1 LIVFSHL
8 DLRNASTLALDVKR
22 TQPFLNFG
30 LILLLEPLALGFD
43 LSLDILVCLSLHLRM
58 NFTTDTITLMLLRDR
73 IVVFALL
80 KHQLLLELLFA
91 LLLLLQT
98 LVLTLDLQIDL
109 FLFRQA
115 PDF

>member
-1 LIVFSHL
+1 
-8 DLRNASTLALDVKR
+8 
-22 TQPFLNFG
+22 
-30 LILLLEPLALGFD
+30 
-43 LSLDILVCLSLHLRM
+43 M

>member
-1 LIVFSHL
+1 
-8 DLRNASTLALDVKR
+8 
-22 TQPFLNFG
+22 
-30 LILLLEPLALGFD
+30 
-43 LSLDILVCLSLHLRM
+43 M

-73 IVVFALL
+73 IVVFTLL

-109 FLFRQA
+109 FLFRKA
-115 PDF
+115 PDLEIAAFATSLQMRWYILKHRIHRKSVHNLMLLAELVTHRQIVISKDLILTA